1 MPQLETNGIRVEYD
15 TFGSE
20 GDRPLLLVMGLG
32 AQMIAWDEEFCERL
46 AARGHH
52 VIRFDN
58 RDIGLSTKFDDAP
71 VPDLAALTVALQEG
85 RQPEVP
91 YSLDDMADDA
101 VGVLDALGIDRAHV
115 CGASMGG
122 MIVQAMAIRHP
133 QRLRSLTSIMSTTGN
148 PEVPPATPEAMAAL
162 TSVVPP
168 DLEGYVQRS
177 LDVARTIGSTGFELD
192 ETRARERARRTFE
205 RSLYPEGTVRQ
216 MAAVIAHGNRGP
228 ALEAVELP
236 ALVIH
241 GSADPLVHPDGG
253 RDTHRA
259 LRNSE
264 LLMVEGMGHDLP
276 VAAWDEIIRA
286 ITLHTASHH

>member
-1 MPQLETNGIRVEYD
+1 MPQLATNGIHVEYD

-46 AARGHH
+46 AAGGHH

-71 VPDLAALTVALQEG
+71 VPDMAELTVALREG
-85 RQPEVP
+85 RRPEVP

-115 CGASMGG
+115 CGASLGG

-133 QRLRSLTSIMSTTGN
+133 QRLHSLTSIMSTTGN
-148 PEVPPATPEAMAAL
+148 PDVPPATPEAMAAL
-162 TSVVPP
+162 TSAVPP

-177 LDVARTIGSTGFELD
+177 LDVARAIGSSGFELD
-192 ETRARERARRTFE
+192 EARLRERARRAFE
-205 RSLYPEGTVRQ
+205 RSVYPQGSARQ
-216 MAAVIAHGNRGP
+216 MAAVVAHGNRGP
-228 ALEAVELP
+228 ALEELETP

-241 GSADPLVHPDGG
+241 GSADPLVHPEGG

-276 VAAWDEIIRA
+276 VGAWDEIVRA
-286 ITLHTASHH
+286 ISLHTANHH